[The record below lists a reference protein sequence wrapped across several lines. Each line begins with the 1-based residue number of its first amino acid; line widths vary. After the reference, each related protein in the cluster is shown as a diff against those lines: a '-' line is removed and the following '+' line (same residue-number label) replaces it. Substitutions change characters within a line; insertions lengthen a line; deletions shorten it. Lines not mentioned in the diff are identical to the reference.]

1 MEKFEL
7 SKLFTIKG
15 IAAPSGLLYSQNVLF
30 VISDS
35 SQFLYQYDIEK
46 KLLLKFPL
54 VKEAKENIIK
64 EPETAETTW
73 VDYRSFFEKYTN
85 RNIVGEIK

>member
-7 SKLFTIKG
+7 SNLFAIKG

-35 SQFLYQYDIEK
+35 SQFLYQYDIAK

-54 VKEAKENIIK
+54 VKATLTI
-64 EPETAETTW
+64 
-73 VDYRSFFEKYTN
+73 
-85 RNIVGEIK
+85 